1 MKPGVKTTEF
11 WVTVVASTVL
21 FGLSIAGMFAPQ
33 WAAGLD
39 MAATVVVQVAS
50 ALGATALGL
59 GGSHLAKGYVASRT
73 ALKLGE
79 EAAATVE
86 KK

>member
-1 MKPGVKTTEF
+1 MKAGVKTTEF
-11 WVTVVASTVL
+11 WVTIVASTLL
-21 FGLSIAGMFAPQ
+21 FGLSLAGMFAPH
-33 WAAGLD
+33 WAPQLD
-39 MAATVVVQVAS
+39 MAATVIVQVAS

-59 GGSHLAKGYVASRT
+59 GGSQLAKGYVASRT

-79 EAAATVE
+79 EVAATVE